1 MNAKKFRFRLT
12 PARIVLL
19 SFLLMIVLGTALLS
33 LPFASRRSGGAPLE
47 TALFTAVS
55 AVCVTGLVVQDTA
68 QYWTGFGQGVIL
80 CLIQVGG
87 MGVVT
92 MAVLLMMFSGKKIGL
107 RQRFIMQESIS
118 APQVGGIVRMTG
130 MILKVTLCTELSGAL
145 LFATRLCPRFGLF
158 RGLWMSLFHSVSAFC
173 NAGFDLMGSLG
184 TPFSSLTAFSGDAI
198 VNITAVLLIL
208 IGGLGFWT
216 WRDIQE
222 HGRHLKRY
230 SAQSKLILAA
240 SGVLIVGGFLFMF
253 FYELRLQQWQAL
265 GLSEPRLAVAALFH
279 TVTPRTA
286 GFNTL
291 DLSVMSP
298 AGQLVTLAMMLI
310 GGAPGSTAGG
320 FKLTTI
326 AVLVL
331 CVRSVFQGKDSV
343 YAFGRRIPEATVRAA
358 AALFVLYILLFL
370 GVGLFIACFE
380 GIALMPAL
388 FESASAIATVGLS
401 LGLTPGLSTLSH
413 ILLMLLMVFG
423 RVGGLTLIYAVSN
436 PRASDGARFPQEAV
450 AVG

>member
-19 SFLLMIVLGTALLS
+19 SFLLMILLGTALLS
-33 LPFASRRSGGAPLE
+33 LPFASRPEGGAPLE

-80 CLIQVGG
+80 CLIQIGG

-92 MAVLLMMFSGKKIGL
+92 MAVLIMMSSGKKIGL

-130 MILKVTLCTELSGAL
+130 MILKVTLGTELLGAL
-145 LFATRLCPRFGLF
+145 LFATRLCPRFGF
-158 RGLWMSLFHSVSAFC
+158 FAGLWKSLFHSISAFC

-184 TPFSSLTAFSGDAI
+184 TPFSSLTAFSGDGI

-240 SGVLIVGGFLFMF
+240 SGFLIVGGFLFLF
-253 FYELRLQQWQAL
+253 FYELRLPQWQ
-265 GLSEPRLAVAALFH
+265 GLSEEQMAVAALFH

-291 DLSVMSP
+291 DLSAMSP
-298 AGQLVTLAMMLI
+298 AGQLVTLILMLI

-326 AVLVL
+326 AVLIL
-331 CVRSVFQGKDSV
+331 CVRSVFRGKDSV
-343 YAFGRRIPEATVRAA
+343 YAFGRRIPESTVRAA

-370 GVGLFIACFE
+370 GAGLFIACFE

-423 RVGGLTLIYAVSN
+423 RVGGLTLIYAVAN